1 MAALKIGVHTFPVI
15 CFVMLDCVT
24 KHLHL
29 KGITVNN
36 KERCKMYELDDGP
49 LSQEQIELI
58 RKISTCSA
66 ISCTNF
72 TEKLFPIDD
81 NLVEISD

>member
-1 MAALKIGVHTFPVI
+1 
-15 CFVMLDCVT
+15 
-24 KHLHL
+24 
-29 KGITVNN
+29 
-36 KERCKMYELDDGP
+36 MYELDDGP

-81 NLVEISD
+81 NLVEMSD